1 MNYGIMNNH
10 EYKIVIL
17 GSQGVG
23 KTSLLTRYVQGT
35 FDPLAPS
42 TIGASFLAKRVVVDG
57 TVVRLQASFVAVNS
71 WLQELKKNLRNN
83 IVIHIVGTKTDV
95 VNDDPSKREV
105 PFERCLS
112 YAGEHLSENDETWV
126 GMDCCHEVSAR
137 EDSGVDELFQ
147 VIARKLIERRS
158 DIERERLYGIGGSEY
173 DETTRSDGS
182 IQLNTGPTEHKGGA
196 CAC

>member
-1 MNYGIMNNH
+1 MSTLN
-10 EYKIVIL
+10 VPPC
-17 GSQGVG
+17 

-57 TVVRLQASFVAVNS
+57 TVVRLQVTNEASFVAVNS

-83 IVIHIVGTKTDV
+83 IIIHIVGTKTDV

-173 DETTRSDGS
+173 DEATRSDGS
-182 IQLNTGPTEHKGGA
+182 IQLNTGPTERKGGA